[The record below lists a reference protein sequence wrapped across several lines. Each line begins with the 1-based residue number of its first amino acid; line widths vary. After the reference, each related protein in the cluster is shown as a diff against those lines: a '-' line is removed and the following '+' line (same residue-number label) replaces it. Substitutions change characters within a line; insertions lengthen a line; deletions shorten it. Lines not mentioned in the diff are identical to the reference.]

1 MSIAK
6 RVAEYQEPRLGARCR
21 TCVLL
26 KELPTEEAEAL
37 KVALE
42 DSRISNAG
50 LAAIL
55 KAEGYSIADSTVRR
69 HRKGECQRDN

>member
-6 RVAEYQEPRLGARCR
+6 RVAEYQGPRLGARCR

-26 KELPTEEAEAL
+26 EELPQEEAEAL
-37 KVALE
+37 KVALV
-42 DSRISNAG
+42 DPRISNAG

-69 HRKGECQRDN
+69 HRKGECLRDN